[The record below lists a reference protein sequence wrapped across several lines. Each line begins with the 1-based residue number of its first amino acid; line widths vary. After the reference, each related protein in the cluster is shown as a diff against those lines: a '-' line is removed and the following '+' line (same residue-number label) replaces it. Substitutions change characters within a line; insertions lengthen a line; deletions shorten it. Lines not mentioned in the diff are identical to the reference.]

1 MSKDTKF
8 LLGIK
13 DQNIKKVTIINNIQ
27 EKGPIEVQAVLD
39 YRPKAC
45 PKCGVLNRKSIIRYG
60 WRQVKVKLL
69 RSSERDVLLHLKKRN
84 FKCKVCNSYF
94 LAATSLTQRN
104 HTISNNVRIAC
115 LEKLSEPVTMTHI
128 AHELNISSST
138 VVSMLKTYER
148 DLLTHYDWLP
158 SVICM
163 DEIKSTKDAN
173 GSMSFVFMDGETH
186 QFIDILES
194 RTLASLEKYFN
205 RYTKAARMGV
215 KVIVTDMNYT
225 YPELVSV
232 FPEAIIVTDRFH
244 IVKSAVVGFNQT
256 RIRVMKQFA
265 KSNIKYKA
273 LKRYWK
279 LLLKPNE
286 KLDIKN
292 YRHYSFIAGRHTQ
305 NQIVE
310 EMLEFDP
317 DLKRA
322 YDALHTLRS
331 AVKYRDLPRL
341 RQVLDAS
348 NQFPEEMEKH
358 FLKLRDSQE
367 SIENALRYQ
376 YSNGP
381 LEGTNNKIKVLK
393 HTAYGFGNFN
403 NFRLRIHLM
412 FALKK
417 GA

>member
-1 MSKDTKF
+1 M
-8 LLGIK
+8 
-13 DQNIKKVTIINNIQ
+13 V
-27 EKGPIEVQAVLD
+27 
-39 YRPKAC
+39 
-45 PKCGVLNRKSIIRYG
+45 NRKTIIRYG
-60 WRQVKVKLL
+60 WRQVQVKLL
-69 RSSERDVLLHLKKRN
+69 KSSERDVILHLRKRN
-84 FKCKVCNSYF
+84 FKCKACQSYF
-94 LAATSLTQRN
+94 LAATTLTQRN
-104 HTISNNVRIAC
+104 HTISNNVRFAC
-115 LEKLSEPVTMTHI
+115 LEKLSEPVTMTHV
-128 AHELNISSST
+128 AQELNISNST
-138 VVSMLKTYER
+138 VVSVLKTYER

-173 GSMSFVFMDGETH
+173 GSMSFVFMDRKTH

-194 RTLASLEKYFN
+194 RTLASLEKYFK

-232 FPEAIIVTDRFH
+232 FPKAIIVTDRFH
-244 IVKSAVVGFNQT
+244 VVKSAVVGFNQT

-265 KSNIKYKA
+265 KSNTKYKA

-286 KLDIKN
+286 KLDIKT
-292 YRHYSFIAGRHTQ
+292 YQHYSFIPGLHTQ
-305 NQIVE
+305 NQVIE
-310 EMLEFDP
+310 EMLDFDP
-317 DLKRA
+317 ELRRA

-331 AVKYRDLPRL
+331 AIKYRDIPRL
-341 RQVLDAS
+341 RQVLNPS
-348 NQFPEEMEKH
+348 NQFSEEIEKH
-358 FLKLRDSQE
+358 FVRLRDSQA
-367 SIENALRYQ
+367 SIENALKYQ

-412 FALKK
+412 FELKK

>member
-13 DQNIKKVTIINNIQ
+13 DPNIKKVRIISDSQ
-27 EKGPIEVQAVLD
+27 KKGLLEAQAVLD

-45 PKCGVLNRKSIIRYG
+45 LKCGVVNRKTIIRYG
-60 WRQVKVKLL
+60 WRQVQVKLL
-69 RSSERDVLLHLKKRN
+69 RSSERDVILHLKKCN
-84 FKCKVCNSYF
+84 FKCKACQSYF
-94 LAATSLTQRN
+94 LAATTLTQRH
-104 HTISNNVRIAC
+104 HTISNNARFAC
-115 LEKLSEPVTMTHI
+115 LEKLSEPVTMTHV
-128 AHELNISSST
+128 AQELNISNST
-138 VVSMLKTYER
+138 VVSVLKTYER
-148 DLLTHYDWLP
+148 NLLTHYDWLP

-173 GSMSFVFMDGETH
+173 GSMSFVFMDGKTH

-194 RTLASLEKYFN
+194 RTLASLEKYFK

-232 FPEAIIVTDRFH
+232 FPKAIIVTDRFH
-244 IVKSAVVGFNQT
+244 VVKSAVVGFNKT

-265 KSNIKYKA
+265 TSNTKYKA

-292 YRHYSFIAGRHTQ
+292 YQHYSFIPGLHTQ
-305 NQIVE
+305 NQVVE
-310 EMLEFDP
+310 EMLDFDP
-317 DLKRA
+317 ELRRA

-331 AVKYRDLPRL
+331 AIKYRDIPRL
-341 RQVLDAS
+341 RQVLDPS
-348 NQFPEEMEKH
+348 NQFSEEIEKH
-358 FLKLRDSQE
+358 FIRLRDSQA
-367 SIENALRYQ
+367 SIENALKYQ

-403 NFRLRIHLM
+403 NFRLR
-412 FALKK
+412 
-417 GA
+417 